1 MHKNSYILQ
10 LLSQVQ
16 TYMVGK
22 IILDIILSGVARYF
36 GANTS

>member
-1 MHKNSYILQ
+1 MHKISYILQ

-22 IILDIILSGVARYF
+22 IILDIMLNGVARYL